1 MAINIG
7 DKIPEFLG
15 FDQNGQEFHRAD
27 FPGKKWIVYFY
38 PKDNTPGCTAEA
50 CSLRDEYSEIKALG
64 YEIVGI
70 SVDKQAAHQKF
81 IAAKQLPFTLIADE
95 EHKMVELFGVWGEKK
110 FMGKQFMGT
119 LRTTFIAD
127 ENGVV
132 THILTPKQIK
142 TSIHAQQ
149 LLEIIKQA

>member
-15 FDQNGQEFHRAD
+15 MDQNGKEFHRGD
-27 FPGKKWIVYFY
+27 FPGKKWIIYFY
-38 PKDNTPGCTAEA
+38 PKDNTPGCTAQA

-64 YEIVGI
+64 YEIVGV

-95 EHKMVELFGVWGEKK
+95 
-110 FMGKQFMGT
+110 
-119 LRTTFIAD
+119 D
-127 ENGVV
+127 GVV

-142 TSIHAQQ
+142 TSTHAQQ